1 MNDTGRTMKRVSSLV
16 LAATWLVFFTERP
29 AYAYID
35 PAAGSLIIQV
45 LLGGVAGVAVI
56 VKMYWHR
63 IASFFGRSDKPERS
77 S

>member
-1 MNDTGRTMKRVSSLV
+1 MMKKISLLTLAAAWLV
-16 LAATWLVFFTERP
+16 LFTERP

-35 PAAGSLIIQV
+35 PAAGSLVLQV

-56 VKMYWHR
+56 VKLYWHR
-63 IASFFGRSDKPERS
+63 ITSLFGRSVEPEQS

>member
-1 MNDTGRTMKRVSSLV
+1 M
-16 LAATWLVFFTERP
+16 FTERP

-35 PAAGSLIIQV
+35 PAAGSLVIQV

-63 IASFFGRSDKPERS
+63 ITSLFGRSDKSEQS